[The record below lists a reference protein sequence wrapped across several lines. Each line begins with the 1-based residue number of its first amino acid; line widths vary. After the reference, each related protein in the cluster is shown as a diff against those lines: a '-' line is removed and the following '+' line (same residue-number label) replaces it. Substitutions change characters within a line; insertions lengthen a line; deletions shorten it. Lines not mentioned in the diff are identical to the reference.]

1 MCAQGIPE
9 KEPCAGGIQQVFW
22 GSQSRGSRSFRISPR
37 DGRAEDV
44 VCADGRPHPA
54 KVSARATAR
63 SDRRLAHDGQSKE
76 KSRAFRP
83 GICVGRNSH
92 AFGCGGL
99 SFALCGKAFLPPL
112 LRGQCGRALPPFP
125 SLRIQSLFS
134 RLNQP
139 SPAMRREC
147 SCCAGIGGRRASSRS
162 LSRDPQAGSDART
175 AYAIPAASFRRI
187 LSPRSSLCRGLD
199 ANDESE

>member
-9 KEPCAGGIQQVFW
+9 NEPCAGGIQQVFW

-63 SDRRLAHDGQSKE
+63 SDRRFAHDGQSKE

-92 AFGCGGL
+92 AFGCGCL

-134 RLNQP
+134 RLNHAFP
-139 SPAMRREC
+139 RHAARMLMLRRDRRKARILPIPFPG
-147 SCCAGIGGRRASSRS
+147 SAGRIGCPNG
-162 LSRDPQAGSDART
+162 LRDPRCFLPEDT
-175 AYAIPAASFRRI
+175 VAAQFA
-187 LSPRSSLCRGLD
+187 LSG
-199 ANDESE
+199 A